1 MLIGLT
7 VLGTDSIF
15 AKGCNRTAVAF
26 AFWCSKNG
34 HTATLISPSDCKNPF
49 TELESTFKEKNIQCS
64 FLEDVISAKKVFDI
78 VFEISWFVP
87 EALRLKLSKKHIIW
101 FHQPPLFND
110 MESSVYFF
118 NNFIRSVKNVSE
130 VWIPECYSSDDKMY
144 IERIYLIPVRVVP
157 WIWEHISLD
166 NYCSKSNLSK
176 WNQYANSESQLVV
189 LESNTTNTS
198 NCILP
203 LCIVAEIIEKNPIT
217 WIVGNGDILKKN
229 KYFNGNVITN
239 LFAGKDVSGNFIGR
253 IPVPELRKFKSIVVA
268 HQRWRAMKHLLLDA
282 LWLDIPLIHNCEII
296 QKGIQKA
303 AGYYYQSN
311 EISAAVN
318 QYEELA
324 RDLNS
329 SSGFFSKETI

>member
-26 AFWCSKNG
+26 ALWCNKYG
-34 HTATLISPSDCKNPF
+34 HTATLISPSDCKKPF
-49 TELESTFKEKNIQCS
+49 TELESTLKEKNIQCS
-64 FLEDVISAKKVFDI
+64 FLEDVISSKQVFDI
-78 VFEISWFVP
+78 IFEISWFIP
-87 EALRLKLSKKHIIW
+87 EALRLKISKKHIIW
-101 FHQPPLFND
+101 CHQPPLFND

-118 NNFIRSVKNVSE
+118 NNFIRSVKHVSE
-130 VWIPECYSSDDKMY
+130 VWIPECYSADDRMY

-157 WIWEHISLD
+157 WIWEHVSLD
-166 NYCSKSNLSK
+166 NYCSKSSLSK
-176 WNQYANSESQLVV
+176 WNQYENPESQLVV

-253 IPVPELRKFKSIVVA
+253 IPVPELRKFKSILVA

-282 LWLDIPLIHNCEII
+282 LWLDIPMIHNCEII

-303 AGYYYQSN
+303 GGYYYPFN
-311 EISAAVN
+311 EISSAVD
-318 QYEELA
+318 QY
-324 RDLNS
+324 
-329 SSGFFSKETI
+329 T